1 MTAKKP
7 AIIEVTTQP
16 TALAIPVRVAQIEKG
31 RRLNRHYNDDGS
43 ITVYAA
49 GLKVF
54 RTLGTEG
61 DDAADESYDAEGEV
75 EKFARRWFGSGK
87 PVLFGK
93 STYGHNWKN
102 KSKKAAAKKA
112 A

>member
-1 MTAKKP
+1 MTAKTTT
-7 AIIEVTTQP
+7 IEVTTSP
-16 TALAIPVRVAQIEKG
+16 TAKTIPVRVAQVEKG

-54 RTLGTEG
+54 RTLPTEG
-61 DDAADESYDAEGEV
+61 DDAADEDYDAEGAV

-102 KSKKAAAKKA
+102 KKAAAKA